1 MNTDDPAPADPDKG
15 PAPEPHSDDRQRNGR
30 GSFERSMTTV
40 QRDARAAE
48 LRAQRLTYAQI
59 GEQLGIDKGSAWRAV
74 QAAKADVARPAVEKL
89 IAAESG
95 QLDDLYVMA
104 LEVIEA
110 NHVVVSHGKVVT
122 MLDPESGE
130 EKPLKDS
137 GPKLQAIETALRIR
151 ASYRKLHGLDAE
163 QKVNVSGAVRY
174 EVVGVDPA
182 DLT

>member
-1 MNTDDPAPADPDKG
+1 MNTDDPAPADPDEG
-15 PAPEPHSDDRQRNGR
+15 PAPDTSQYDRQRSPR

-74 QAAKADVARPAVEKL
+74 QNARADVARPAVEKL

-104 LEVIEA
+104 LEIIER
-110 NHVVVSHGKVVT
+110 NHVTVSHGKVVT
-122 MLDPESGE
+122 MAGEDDKEMPLLD
-130 EKPLKDS
+130 D
-137 GPKLQAIETALRIR
+137 GPRLQAIQTALKVRE
-151 ASYRKLHGLDAE
+151 SYRKLHGLDAE
-163 QKVNVSGAVRY
+163 QKVSVSGAVRY